1 MSIEIYQPH
10 KDSFPPVD
18 IYRRNP
24 LSFMG
29 LPKFGR
35 YREMS
40 PDPPELPTQQ
50 RRDVRKRQKQ
60 TTIAVR
66 PDSAAA
72 FEQRIG
78 MLRPKA
84 AVLNTFM
91 DMVNHLP
98 ESAVDP
104 FLRAVERGA
113 AGDHPG
119 LVAAMNAVCHLL
131 SSPEPSQSN
140 PGAAQRPPV
149 VGEVGRPSNGS
160 SQRPKSRGGRPR
172 KANHQ

>member
-1 MSIEIYQPH
+1 
-10 KDSFPPVD
+10 
-18 IYRRNP
+18 
-24 LSFMG
+24 
-29 LPKFGR
+29 
-35 YREMS
+35 
-40 PDPPELPTQQ
+40 
-50 RRDVRKRQKQ
+50 VRKRQKQ

-113 AGDHPG
+113 AGDHAG
-119 LVAAMNAVCHLL
+119 LVAAMNQVCKLL
-131 SSPEPSQSN
+131 SSPEL
-140 PGAAQRPPV
+140 AAPPRPPV
-149 VGEVGRPSNGS
+149 VGEIGRPASGS
-160 SQRPKSRGGRPR
+160 SPRPKSRGGRPR